1 MTVELSAPAPAH
13 IWGLTWRFMRRA
25 KPYTLR
31 IIVTILVVNVANFSK
46 VAQVYLSKP
55 VINQATGLSEAA
67 SAPGTA
73 ADPKEA
79 GQGTVQETGWRRW
92 VGDLVHPD
100 RWDIR
105 LVAVLAILL
114 AVFMFVF
121 GYLRDVMT
129 NWLTKRVVADLR
141 NDVAEHLS
149 YLPLRYHYNRKSGD
163 FVSRITNDISVSESA
178 SNFYFDDAIVHPFM
192 VAWALALCFA
202 TNWMLTLG
210 ALVFFP
216 VYVLVLARMSRR
228 MRKARKRSLE
238 HLGDMTGT
246 MIQTFGGIK
255 VVKAFNMESAQAA
268 EFRHHNESYFRKLMA
283 ALRRK
288 ALGENVSQLFMG
300 LAAAVLLVGGHVLL
314 SRKTMT
320 PGDMAVFG
328 LAIAVINTSVREMSK
343 SYNRLV
349 EASAGCER
357 FFELLDQPRETE
369 HDTGEELPL
378 EGAGVE
384 YRGVTFAYDGT
395 PVLRE
400 VSLKAAPG
408 EVIAV
413 VGRTGAGKTTL
424 LDLLCRF
431 YDPQQGDI
439 VVNGMDL
446 RRARRSSL
454 LSRIAVVTQ
463 DPFLFNASIGENIR
477 YGRRDATQEDVVAAA
492 KAAHLHDFIGG
503 LERAY
508 ETPVGERGAKLSGGQ
523 RQRITIARA
532 ILRNPSI
539 LILDE
544 ATSSLDAESEKA
556 VQAALDN
563 LIHSGKRITF
573 VIAHRLS
580 TVRNAHRIVVLDAG
594 RIAEEGTHDALIA
607 RQGIYAALY
616 KQFAE

>member
-1 MTVELSAPAPAH
+1 MSGEPAAAAPVPPN
-13 IWGLTWRFMRRA
+13 IWALTWRFLKRA
-25 KPYTLR
+25 KPYTFR
-31 IIVTILVVNVANFSK
+31 IVLTILVVNVANASK
-46 VAQVYLSKP
+46 VAQVYITKP
-55 VINQATGLSEAA
+55 VIDHHVTGKPAEAE
-67 SAPGTA
+67 T
-73 ADPKEA
+73 PKEP
-79 GQGTVQETGWRRW
+79 GLKGWLK
-92 VGDLVHPD
+92 DLVRPSK
-100 RWDIR
+100 WDFR
-105 LVAVLAILL
+105 LIAALAILL
-114 AVFMFVF
+114 AVFMFAF

-149 YLPLRYHYNRKSGD
+149 YLPLRSHYDRKSGD
-163 FVSRITNDISVSESA
+163 FVSRVTNDINVAESA
-178 SNFYFDDAIVHPFM
+178 TNFYFDDVIVHPFM
-192 VAWALALCFA
+192 VAWALVLCFT

-216 VYVLVLARMSRR
+216 VYVLVLARMGRR
-228 MRKARKRSLE
+228 MRKARKKSLE

-255 VVKAFNMESAQAA
+255 VVKAFNMEAAQAA
-268 EFRHHNESYFRKLMA
+268 EFRQHNENYFRKLMA
-283 ALRRK
+283 AMRRK

-300 LAAAVLLVGGHVLL
+300 LAAAVLLVGGYELL
-314 SRKTMT
+314 SRGAMT
-320 PGDMAVFG
+320 AGDMAVFG
-328 LAIAVINTSVREMSK
+328 LAIAVINSSVRELSK

-369 HDTGEELPL
+369 HETGEALPA
-378 EGAGVE
+378 EGTGVE

-395 PVLRE
+395 PVLRD
-400 VSLKAAPG
+400 VSLKASPG
-408 EVIAV
+408 EMIAV

-431 YDPQQGDI
+431 YDPQQGEI

-446 RRARRSSL
+446 RKARRSSL

-463 DPFLFNASIGENIR
+463 EPFLFNASIGENIR
-477 YGRRDATQEDVVAAA
+477 YGRRDASTADVEAAA
-492 KAAHLHDFIGG
+492 KAAHIHEFIAG
-503 LERAY
+503 LEKGY
-508 ETPVGERGAKLSGGQ
+508 DTPVGERGAKLSGGQ
-523 RQRITIARA
+523 RQRVTIARA

-556 VQAALDN
+556 VQAALDH
-563 LIHSGKRITF
+563 LIHSGTRITF

-580 TVRNAHRIVVLDAG
+580 TVKKAHRIAVLDSG
-594 RIAEEGTHDALIA
+594 KVVEEGSHDALVA
-607 RQGIYAALY
+607 RNGVYAALY
-616 KQFAE
+616 RTQFTE

>member
-1 MTVELSAPAPAH
+1 MTVAPEAPRPLPPN
-13 IWGLTWRFMRRA
+13 IWSLTWRFLKRA
-25 KPYTLR
+25 KPYALR
-31 IIVTILVVNVANFSK
+31 IVLTILVVNVANFSK
-46 VAQVYLSKP
+46 VTQVYLTKP
-55 VINQATGLSEAA
+55 VIDKASGLKTVAPDPGGETGLKKWLRDA
-67 SAPGTA
+67 
-73 ADPKEA
+73 
-79 GQGTVQETGWRRW
+79 VR
-92 VGDLVHPD
+92 PD
-100 RWDIR
+100 RWDLRMI
-105 LVAVLAILL
+105 AALAILV

-141 NDVAEHLS
+141 NDVVEHLS
-149 YLPLRYHYNRKSGD
+149 YLPLRAHFNRKSGD
-163 FVSRITNDISVSESA
+163 FVSRVTNDINVAESA
-178 SNFYFDDAIVHPFM
+178 TNFYFDDVIVHPFM

-216 VYVLVLARMSRR
+216 IYVVVLARMGRR

-238 HLGDMTGT
+238 HQGDMTGT

-255 VVKAFNMESAQAA
+255 VVKAFNMEADQAA
-268 EFRHHNESYFRKLMA
+268 EFRQHNENYFRKFMA

-300 LAAAVLLVGGHVLL
+300 LAAAVLLVGGYQLIE
-314 SRKTMT
+314 SRTMT
-320 PGDMAVFG
+320 PGDMAAFG
-328 LAIAVINTSVREMSK
+328 LAIAVINTSVRELSK

-369 HDTGEELPL
+369 HDTGEELPA

-400 VSLKAAPG
+400 VSLKASPG

-413 VGRTGAGKTTL
+413 VGRTGGGKTTL

-431 YDPQQGDI
+431 YDPQQGEV

-446 RRARRSSL
+446 RKARRSSL

-463 DPFLFNASIGENIR
+463 EPFLFNTSIGENIR
-477 YGRRDATQEDVVAAA
+477 YGRRGAAPDEVEAAA
-492 KAAHLHDFIGG
+492 KAAYIHDFIAG
-503 LERAY
+503 LERGY
-508 ETPVGERGAKLSGGQ
+508 DTPVGERGAKLSGGQ
-523 RQRITIARA
+523 RQRLTIARA

-544 ATSSLDAESEKA
+544 ATSALDAESEKA

-563 LIHSGKRITF
+563 LIHSGRRITF

-580 TVRNAHRIVVLDAG
+580 TVKKAHRIVVLDEG
-594 RIAEEGTHDALIA
+594 RVAEEGTHDELMA
-607 RQGIYAALY
+607 RDGVYAALY
-616 KQFAE
+616 RTQFTE